1 MDGFG
6 GGWIE
11 HPRQRLG
18 AQWDRPLPLGGPGC
32 SGPPGAPCG
41 GTGAELGRCQ
51 EGRFDHAGGTWPPL
65 PVEDPAAREPGG
77 GGAMSESRRF
87 CSSWSHA
94 RTSSSVASAAKVWR
108 SAPSSVRRE
117 SVLVVPEPEEGAW
130 AWTAREARRRGRRGG
145 GLGRVLCV
153 QGVWGLCGA
162 RSVPGEHARGER
174 RSSAPA
180 ADAACA
186 CWATALLLA
195 NFSAR
200 SFLSSSRR
208 RSRAAR
214 SSWCSRFPRF
224 SFSSSWFARG
234 WGGRVRA
241 RVA

>member
-1 MDGFG
+1 MGGFG

-51 EGRFDHAGGTWPPL
+51 
-65 PVEDPAAREPGG
+65 
-77 GGAMSESRRF
+77 GGALTM
-87 CSSWSHA
+87 
-94 RTSSSVASAAKVWR
+94 
-108 SAPSSVRRE
+108 
-117 SVLVVPEPEEGAW
+117 
-130 AWTAREARRRGRRGG
+130 REARGRRSRWRIPPRGSRAAAGRCRSRAASAPPGATRAPRAAWRPPRTCGAAHRPRSAERACSSCPSQRRALGLGLRARRGSVGVGRRVGPRALRAGRGLWRRAACPASTREGSGG
-145 GLGRVLCV
+145 
-153 QGVWGLCGA
+153 
-162 RSVPGEHARGER
+162 
-174 RSSAPA
+174 RSSTPA

-208 RSRAAR
+208 RSRAVR

-224 SFSSSWFARG
+224 SFSSSWFRTG
-234 WGGRVRA
+234 RGGRVRA